1 MNLNKIF
8 TNKNKWLQNGRA
20 LNKDGSNFSF
30 TRKWKEDVK
39 EPICFSLHG
48 AVTYFSE
55 PESQSR
61 SKIMSKLS
69 KAIGLYTGKNF
80 FVWSNKQ
87 VNTFSGQSF
96 HYVLFFWLLTRWF
109 LKILVF

>member
-39 EPICFSLHG
+39 
-48 AVTYFSE
+48 
-55 PESQSR
+55 
-61 SKIMSKLS
+61 K
-69 KAIGLYTGKNF
+69 
-80 FVWSNKQ
+80 
-87 VNTFSGQSF
+87 VN
-96 HYVLFFWLLTRWF
+96 
-109 LKILVF
+109 I

>member
-48 AVTYFSE
+48 AITYFSE

-80 FVWSNKQ
+80 FVAQFNDSPDTSFEDILNVIKIYNKLQ
-87 VNTFSGQSF
+87 
-96 HYVLFFWLLTRWF
+96 
-109 LKILVF
+109 